1 MRTTV
6 KSVLFSIILA
16 APLAM
21 AQSGKDEL
29 DSFKKALDQ
38 FKAGKYEQAIPAFQT
53 IAKNKTELEEYARYY
68 LSQSYMKTAKL
79 DEANTELAAIES
91 LSPNVKM
98 TIDVQNLMGQIALE
112 KKNYKQA
119 ATMFTKL
126 EKRTRNTES
135 YPEII
140 YNLAV
145 AEQGLGKRA
154 QMCKWLVRLYE
165 KHPGYSKVADWGV
178 DLATSKFEGKETAC
192 ATSTE
197 DFRTRVRYLLFAGL
211 DSRAQ
216 TEINAMKT
224 NLAKVDKYL
233 ADKLQVQFYMQEGE
247 LGKAVDMLKPYYEE
261 KKRDFDYLIL
271 FASASARAGEVQLA
285 VGSYYSAYK
294 LNPRS
299 KTGRQA
305 LYQSAFLSYQ
315 FQDYDGAARRFQ
327 EFMKLYPTSGLTK
340 DAKWHLAW
348 LKYLKGD
355 YTGAY
360 KAFSDMQSEK
370 QRNKRAWKSFP
381 NDRVSYWM
389 AMSMFRQ
396 GKMVEARAKM
406 ANLAKDPLLGYYA
419 IAAQARLKKME
430 VMPLQKMAST
440 NLPTQQRMIS
450 RFSAGE
456 FLMPNADDM
465 SFRGDDSESEE
476 NLMITQYSAD
486 DEREGDEEAEVEGNP
501 DNKAVDV
508 AANDEAPA
516 AEGEESAEAGGD
528 KAVSFS
534 SPILMKRFERA
545 RDLMIIGEN
554 EWARWDLYDIERK
567 TRNRDYLKTLMSE
580 YSTAGHYNRSSYIA
594 QVTFGTTRASQGVDG
609 GRAMWELAYPRAYS
623 ESVDKYTKQ
632 FTVPTELVWGI
643 MRAESSYRRDAIS
656 PVGALGLMQVMPFT
670 GYKVATLVG
679 DKEFKPPQLLEP
691 DVAVKIGSRY
701 LKRLMDRFDNTIPL
715 VAAGYNAGPHRV
727 KNWLVS
733 FGTLETD
740 EFIEHIPFLETRNY
754 VKRVVSNAYVY
765 AKLYGNK
772 KDLFPYLS
780 EAVPVKVSAELV
792 GKENWD
798 DI

>member
-1 MRTTV
+1 MRTTFT
-6 KSVLFSIILA
+6 SVLFSIVLT

-29 DSFKKALDQ
+29 DSFKKALEQ
-38 FKAGKYEQAIPAFQT
+38 FKANKYEQAIPAFQT
-53 IAKNKTELEEYARYY
+53 IAQNKTEMQEYARYY
-68 LSQSYMKTAKL
+68 LAQSYMKTSKL
-79 DEANTELAAIES
+79 DEAYKELEAIQS

-98 TIDVQNLMGQIALE
+98 TIDVQSMMGQIDLE
-112 KKNYKQA
+112 KKNFKGA
-119 ATMFTKL
+119 ATVFTKL

-140 YNLAV
+140 YNLAA

-165 KHPGYSKVADWGV
+165 KHPAYSKVADWGV
-178 DLATSKFEGKETAC
+178 DLAANKFEGKETAC

-216 TEINAMKT
+216 AEINTMKS

-247 LGKAVDMLKPYYEE
+247 LGKAVDLLKPYYEE

-294 LNPRS
+294 LSPRS

-340 DAKWHLAW
+340 DAKWHMAW

-355 YTGAY
+355 YMGAY
-360 KAFSDMQSEK
+360 KAFSEMQSEK
-370 QRNKRAWKSFP
+370 SRNKRAWKSFP

-389 AMSMFRQ
+389 AMSLYRQ
-396 GKMVEARAKM
+396 GKMTEARNKM
-406 ANLAKDPLLGYYA
+406 ATLAKDPLMGYYS
-419 IAAQARLKKME
+419 IAAQERLKKME
-430 VMPLQKMAST
+430 VLPLQKLATT
-440 NLPTQQRMIS
+440 NLPITPRMIS

-456 FLMPNADDM
+456 FLTPNADDVTY
-465 SFRGDDSESEE
+465 RGDESESEE
-476 NLMITQYSAD
+476 NLMITQYSTD
-486 DEREGDEEAEVEGNP
+486 DEKESDEEAAVEENP
-501 DNKAVDV
+501 DTKAVEV
-508 AANDEAPA
+508 AQDDAAP
-516 AEGEESAEAGGD
+516 AEGEVAEGGD
-528 KAVSFS
+528 KNVFN
-534 SPILMKRFERA
+534 SPVLMKRFERA

-567 TRNRDYLKTLMSE
+567 TRNREHLKTLMSE
-580 YSTAGHYNRSSYIA
+580 YSTAGHFNRSSYIA

-623 ESVDKYTKQ
+623 DSVDKYTKK

-670 GYKVATLVG
+670 GYKVATMVG
-679 DKEFKPPQLLEP
+679 AKDFKPTQLLEP
-691 DVAVKIGSRY
+691 DTAVQIGSRY

-765 AKLYGNK
+765 SKLYGNN

-780 EAVPVKVSAELV
+780 EAVPVKVNAELV